1 MRSKPY
7 CKFPI
12 PVDPRVGNRI
22 TYVIAASVGV
32 SLGIIFMLW
41 I

>member
-12 PVDPRVGNRI
+12 PVDPVGNRI

-32 SLGIIFMLW
+32 SLGIIFMLLV
-41 I
+41 